1 MVKLQRSLFQGIYD
15 RRSWCIFAYSCC
27 SWRLHTRGMR
37 SVGFRPPAPRKA
49 LLETDP
55 VVFFYDLCCFG
66 CCCPPLLE
74 LYRFLRGN
82 WKVYHALK
90 SPTTYFVPVLLSH
103 AWTERCFFSDGAG
116 TFSNGRLHCDLQVLQ
131 TPTLASCPLWGW
143 RYPPLPYLTTW
154 MKMPVYCIH
163 IYIYVYI
170 YFETPFTCLSSVFF
184 MRFHH
189 TSVASTTSVA
199 SFTSCCTPWMVGLF
213 SKRKGCWHQGQHEMS
228 KIFKSYLSF
237 HIIPSRCISSS
248 VVSCYFHH
256 VSSSFWCHLTPL
268 RTPLRTPFYVSSCV
282 VSVRHCA
289 FCFHVSAL
297 ISTTTN
303 FERTRLFSTH
313 FLFTWFVGC
322 LNVAVPLPGADGLPV
337 RAVFP
342 SPLKNH

>member
-163 IYIYVYI
+163 IYMCIFILKHPSHAFHLFFSCV
-170 YFETPFTCLSSVFF
+170 FTTPPWRQRPLSLPSRVAA
-184 MRFHH
+184 RLGWLVV
-189 TSVASTTSVA
+189 TSAKEKV
-199 SFTSCCTPWMVGLF
+199 VGT
-213 SKRKGCWHQGQHEMS
+213 KDNMKCQN
-228 KIFKSYLSF
+228 FKSYLFISHHTLLVVSHRLSF
-237 HIIPSRCISSS
+237 HVIFIM
-248 VVSCYFHH
+248 FHLL
-256 VSSSFWCHLTPL
+256 SDAIW
-268 RTPLRTPFYVSSCV
+268 RKPFYVSSCV

-322 LNVAVPLPGADGLPV
+322 LNVAVPLPGVDGLPV

-342 SPLKNH
+342 NPLKNH